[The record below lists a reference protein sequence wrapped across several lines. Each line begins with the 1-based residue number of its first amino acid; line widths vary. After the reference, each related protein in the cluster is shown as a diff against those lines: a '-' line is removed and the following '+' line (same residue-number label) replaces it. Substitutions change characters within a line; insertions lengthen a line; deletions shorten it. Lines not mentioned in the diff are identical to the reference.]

1 MNTATKLSG
10 FALGLAAVFGTA
22 YGVGHLTGPVAA
34 ETRHDAPDAGHT
46 GGGMGAAPAP
56 VAPAPTTAP
65 TPDAGHG
72 SPGHGHS

>member
-22 YGVGHLTGPVAA
+22 YGVGHLTGPVASQ
-34 ETRHDAPDAGHT
+34 TRHEAPNAGHT
-46 GGGMGAAPAP
+46 DGGMGVSPAPA
-56 VAPAPTTAP
+56 ATIAP